1 MVVTRIHQLPS
12 SSSIT
17 PDDVLVMVDNPDG
30 TPVTKK
36 ILWKDVDAPSGTI
49 TYGRRNNQW
58 VDITSPANL
67 QIRRGTLAEV
77 NAITPL
83 EGEPLWAT
91 DSKVLRM
98 GDGITQG
105 GVPISFSESIPAL
118 TTTITGSTPI
128 YSRNAALITFPKN
141 IMTINGNVLTGTA
154 TISSNIEGLTG
165 NLFSTMG
172 TVTNL
177 TSILLN
183 NFKYINGNLFDSTTM
198 NSLTTLSLPEIV
210 HITGNFGLTA
220 NALTSFQMPKLTYA
234 KYLLFTGSN
243 LTSISLPLLN
253 TIDYFNLTANSLSSL
268 SLPSLQYVV
277 TSNGG
282 NFNIS
287 SSSMTSISIP
297 SIVAVGSSFSST
309 ITFTTPVLQTLTLPS
324 LGTWKSC
331 GLNVSIS
338 NASLN
343 QSSVDNLLA
352 TYEYMDGTNGT
363 TSYGSPNARSINISG
378 GSSASPSNLGSIT
391 TNGSNFVCSGTTC
404 TVNLTNHGYLSGD
417 VLRVSGITTATNAN
431 RYAVITVTNS
441 NQFTYTISSQTATGA
456 GTATIIK
463 AGSSA
468 KALVTRGVTLTTN

>member
-1 MVVTRIHQLPS
+1 
-12 SSSIT
+12 
-17 PDDVLVMVDNPDG
+17 
-30 TPVTKK
+30 
-36 ILWKDVDAPSGTI
+36 
-49 TYGRRNNQW
+49 
-58 VDITSPANL
+58 
-67 QIRRGTLAEV
+67 
-77 NAITPL
+77 
-83 EGEPLWAT
+83 
-91 DSKVLRM
+91 
-98 GDGITQG
+98 
-105 GVPISFSESIPAL
+105 
-118 TTTITGSTPI
+118 
-128 YSRNAALITFPKN
+128 
-141 IMTINGNVLTGTA
+141 
-154 TISSNIEGLTG
+154 
-165 NLFSTMG
+165 MG

-331 GLNVSIS
+331 GLNVSIT

-352 TYEYMDGTNGT
+352 TFAYMDGTNGT